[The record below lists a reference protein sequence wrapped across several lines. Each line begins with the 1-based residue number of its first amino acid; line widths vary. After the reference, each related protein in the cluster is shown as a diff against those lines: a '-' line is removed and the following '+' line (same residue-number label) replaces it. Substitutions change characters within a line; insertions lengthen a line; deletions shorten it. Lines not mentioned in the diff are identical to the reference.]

1 MLWNNS
7 LLKKTLLSKFH
18 SGWKSPQKDSFYKI
32 ASEASKGCLNVL
44 VKNMHQNLP
53 FLARKIKYGTFW
65 VIFKQCDLSSHF
77 RYAQGKLTFGT
88 FFYFYGESDRLTNFF
103 QASMG
108 FLMHWLQL
116 LKWASKQ
123 KCTSFSYPT
132 RNCSLF
138 TVFRQLINVG
148 SISFKQA
155 DAFVFT
161 FEVDQLVTF
170 DRSLSLSKTMHTGWK
185 SPKEVSFFNVASE
198 VSARFIER
206 TPFQAHALLRS
217 KCCKMRLF
225 EWF

>member
-1 MLWNNS
+1 MLWKNS

-138 TVFRQLINVG
+138 TVFFTQLINVG

-155 DAFVFT
+155 DAFVFYLRSWSARYFWSVSKPFKNDAHWLKIT
-161 FEVDQLVTF
+161 Q
-170 DRSLSLSKTMHTGWK
+170 RSLIFQRC
-185 SPKEVSFFNVASE
+185 ERSE
-198 VSARFIER
+198 CTIYWAHAFSSARFIAVEM
-206 TPFQAHALLRS
+206 L
-217 KCCKMRLF
+217 
-225 EWF
+225 

>member
-1 MLWNNS
+1 MLWKNS

-53 FLARKIKYGTFW
+53 FLARKIKYGTFLG
-65 VIFKQCDLSSHF
+65 IFKHCDLSSHF

-138 TVFRQLINVG
+138 TVFRHLINVG

-155 DAFVFT
+155 DAFVFYLRSWSARYFWSVSKPFKNDAHWLKIT
-161 FEVDQLVTF
+161 Q
-170 DRSLSLSKTMHTGWK
+170 RSLIFQRC
-185 SPKEVSFFNVASE
+185 ERSE
-198 VSARFIER
+198 CTIYWAHAFSSARFIAVEM
-206 TPFQAHALLRS
+206 L
-217 KCCKMRLF
+217 
-225 EWF
+225 